1 VQPPK
6 GSKVLGN
13 FYPRYGGLGGCSE
26 HNALVSILPSK
37 NDWNYI
43 RDLLHDSSWDN
54 DNMRQYWQNIEH
66 LEYAVDSKKGHGLN
80 GYIDVSV
87 NPTGIAAQDIKFVSA
102 LMGAAK
108 AFGVNTDAVS
118 AAVNAT
124 LATVDAC
131 GAVDS
136 YSELLPLD
144 VAQPIT
150 DALSSMLYK
159 DINAVDS
166 QRDLKK
172 IFAQLP
178 LHMDNVHYRR
188 SSPRDYVYDTVTA
201 KNKDGSKKYK
211 LDVAL
216 NTLVTKVTF
225 AKDRFGRYSHPPV
238 ANGIEYLH
246 GQSLY
251 RADPRASLTQN
262 GGKPG
267 SVRATKEVIVSGGAF
282 NSPQILK
289 LSGVGPKQE
298 CVSTPPPLYFPPP

>member
-1 VQPPK
+1 
-6 GSKVLGN
+6 VLGN

-26 HNALVSILPSK
+26 HNALVAILPSK

-43 RDLLHDSSWDN
+43 RDLVRDPSWDN
-54 DNMRQYWQNIEH
+54 DNMRQYWEKIEH
-66 LEYAVDSKKGHGLN
+66 LEYDVDSKEGHGLN

-87 NPTGIAAQDIKFVSA
+87 DPIGIAAQDIKLVSA

-124 LATVDAC
+124 LTTVNAAAC
-131 GAVDS
+131 GAVDP

-144 VAQPIT
+144 AAQPIA
-150 DALSSMLYK
+150 DALSSMLFK
-159 DINAVDS
+159 DINLVDPE
-166 QRDLKK
+166 RDLKK

-225 AKDRFGRYSHPPV
+225 AKDKSGKYSHPPV

-251 RADPRASLTQN
+251 RADPRSSLTQN

-289 LSGVGPKQE
+289 LSGVGPKE
-298 CVSTPPPLYFPPP
+298 E